1 MVKLSSLRRKVEEDE
16 GTWFVSLS
24 DMLTLLLC
32 FFILMVSVSSLD
44 QERYKQVAQSLEQSL
59 TAEKAQHAED
69 RKKLEEQKR
78 AEAKGVRQSLGPF
91 VPTGTPGPV
100 IPSALPQQFIEQPKP
115 AEQPEPPAA
124 KPKSVDDIRKEL
136 GNRFAMD
143 QSAVQ
148 LEKREAGFAISMKGA
163 VLFDRASADL
173 SPASKPYLDSIAAS
187 LRNTPYKVIVEGHTD
202 NLPIQS
208 FVFPSNWELSA
219 ARASRVTRYLIDQ
232 GVAKDHIQVVG
243 LADTKPLAVNTD
255 ERGQSLPENQARN
268 RRVVIVVNP

>member
-1 MVKLSSLRRKVEEDE
+1 MVKLSSLRRKIEEDE

-69 RKKLEEQKR
+69 KKK
-78 AEAKGVRQSLGPF
+78 AEAKTVRQSLGPF

-100 IPSALPQQFIEQPKP
+100 IPSALPQQFLEQPSTDK
-115 AEQPEPPAA
+115 PEPPAA
-124 KPKSVDDIRKEL
+124 KPKSVDDIRTEL
-136 GNRFAMD
+136 GKRFALD

-148 LEKREAGFAISMKGA
+148 VEKREAGLAISMKGA

-173 SPASKPYLDSIAAS
+173 SGASKPYLDSIAAS
-187 LRNTPYKVIVEGHTD
+187 LRNTPYKVVVEGHTD

-219 ARASRVTRYLIDQ
+219 ARASRVARYLIDQ
-232 GVAKDHIQVVG
+232 GVPKDHVQVTG
-243 LADTKPLAVNTD
+243 LADTKPLMPNTD
-255 ERGQSLPENQARN
+255 ERGQSLPDNQARN